1 MCVADVWERRSCSWY
16 LASVGFLQQII
27 NAVWRRA
34 QEFHLMHTRRPL
46 RGYSSRHPCLGE
58 QPWFWR
64 LLHWH
69 TLARGNKEK
78 NSPKLVKGPK
88 HLISFEITSPLTV
101 FVKLF
106 VNHPH
111 IFFSS
116 KQPHKMTKT
125 LYCVLWNGWQ
135 KVDWNNTIGMYVF
148 ESLWHYTTL
157 VPEAFFYSLL
167 ANFATRIASI
177 FLLARSASISA
188 SCRKFPC
195 EKR

>member
-1 MCVADVWERRSCSWY
+1 MGKINRTILFLCVADVWERRSCSWH
-16 LASVGFLQQII
+16 LASVGFLPQII

-64 LLHWH
+64 LLHWQ
-69 TLARGNKEK
+69 TLARGNKEE

-101 FVKLF
+101 IVKLF

-111 IFFSS
+111 STHFFSVVS
-116 KQPHKMTKT
+116 NPTKWRKQYTV
-125 LYCVLWNGWQ
+125 LYEMG
-135 KVDWNNTIGMYVF
+135 D
-148 ESLWHYTTL
+148 
-157 VPEAFFYSLL
+157 
-167 ANFATRIASI
+167 
-177 FLLARSASISA
+177 
-188 SCRKFPC
+188 RK
-195 EKR
+195 